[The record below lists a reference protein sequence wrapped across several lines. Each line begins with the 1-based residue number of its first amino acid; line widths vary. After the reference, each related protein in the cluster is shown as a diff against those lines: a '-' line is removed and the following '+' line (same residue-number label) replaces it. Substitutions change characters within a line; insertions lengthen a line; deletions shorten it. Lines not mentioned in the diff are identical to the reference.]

1 MRGFR
6 QDAQGDWVAE
16 LECGH
21 TQHVRHQPPF
31 TLRPWVMSAE
41 GRRERI
47 GQALECPACER
58 REMPAGYAPYRKTS
72 PFRSG
77 RIPEGLL
84 RQHETKPGVWALLE
98 VSSGSLDLIELLEG
112 GEQRTRIDAG
122 KRAVI
127 RPAVAHRV
135 EPNDDVEF
143 CVEFWRSAH
152 GLAGSRVDS

>member
-1 MRGFR
+1 MQRAMRGFR

-41 GRRERI
+41 GRQERI
-47 GQALECPACER
+47 GQTLECPPCDR
-58 REMPAGYAPYRKTS
+58 SEMPPGYAAYRRTAA
-72 PFRSG
+72 FRSG

-98 VSSGSLDLIELLEG
+98 VSSGSLDFIELIEGAER
-112 GEQRTRIDAG
+112 RTRVDAG
-122 KRAVI
+122 GRALI
-127 RPAVAHRV
+127 RPSVVHRV
-135 EPNDDVEF
+135 EPHGEVEF
-143 CVEFWRSAH
+143 SIEFWRPAP
-152 GLAGSRVDS
+152 A